1 MTRQNISI
9 GTTAHDGTGDTLRS
23 AGTKINAN
31 FVEIYQRIGGDSDAL
46 SSQITFE
53 DSAVVFE
60 GSVADGF
67 ETRLVAVNPTAD
79 RVVQIPNS
87 TGIIVLDTNTQTL
100 TNKTIVQPTIYRPI
114 VQQSINDSSGNEFI
128 KLTRTASAVNE
139 ITIANNSTTNSP
151 SISAS
156 GDDTNVN
163 LTLNSKGTGSVVTR
177 KSAYNTIT
185 HASGSISSLATY
197 IKLQGNGTLAN
208 GTTQGEFKIF
218 TFEKQ
223 GATTNSTVTLTTGS
237 VASFTVD
244 SSTSAFCIW
253 DGGRWFKI

>member
-1 MTRQNISI
+1 MTRQNIST
-9 GTTAHDGTGDTLRS
+9 GTTANDGTGDTLRS
-23 AGTKINAN
+23 AGTKINQN
-31 FVEIYQRIGGDSDAL
+31 FVELYRRFGGDSNTL
-46 SSQITFE
+46 STQISLE
-53 DSAVVFE
+53 DSAIVFE
-60 GSVADGF
+60 GSVADAN
-67 ETRLVAVNPTAD
+67 ETRLTAVNPTAD
-79 RVVQIPNS
+79 RQVQIPDAG
-87 TGIIVLDTNTQTL
+87 GIVVLDTNTQTL
-100 TNKTIVQPTIYRPI
+100 TSKTLVQPTVYRPI
-114 VQQSINDSSGNEFI
+114 IQQSINDSSGNEFI

-151 SISAS
+151 SISAT

-185 HASGSISSLATY
+185 HSTGSISSLATY